1 MSGDKS
7 GSPPCGI
14 YVRIDDF
21 SDMPKLILA
30 LRQMAM
36 TINRASGYEKNMAVV
51 ELAYSAEYAEKVA
64 DLVMLVQA
72 EGLVAILANPPN
84 NYDIFEADGVMLKG
98 AEEIAAAREALGK
111 DAIIGVACGMSK
123 SCAKSAAQAGADFV
137 SFAPDIGLLAW
148 WSMEHEAPC
157 LVSGDLN
164 NDNCGSF
171 ARAGAGFVD
180 VTRYIFEHDEGVMK
194 GTVNVLYALD
204 LATQGGGTLN

>member
-36 TINRASGYEKNMAVV
+36 TINRASGYEQNMAAV
-51 ELAYSAEYAEKVA
+51 ELAYRPENAKKIE
-64 DLVMLVQA
+64 DLVILVQA
-72 EGLVAILANPPN
+72 EGLVAVIANPPEGFE
-84 NYDIFEADGVMLKG
+84 IFGADGIMLGDSSLVSK
-98 AEEIAAAREALGK
+98 AREVLGE
-111 DAIIGVACGMSK
+111 DAIIGVECGLSK
-123 SCAKSAAQAGADFV
+123 PLAAEAMEAGADYV
-137 SFAPDIGLLAW
+137 SFAPDVGLVAW
-148 WSMEHEAPC
+148 WSMEHGAPC

-180 VTRYIFEHDEGVMK
+180 VTRYIFEHEEGVMK

-204 LATQGGGTLN
+204 LAAQGGRALN